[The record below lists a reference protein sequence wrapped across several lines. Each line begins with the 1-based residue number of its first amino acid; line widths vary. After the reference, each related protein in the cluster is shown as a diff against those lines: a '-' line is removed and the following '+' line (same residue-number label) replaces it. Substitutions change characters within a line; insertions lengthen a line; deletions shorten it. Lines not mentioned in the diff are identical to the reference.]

1 MNSVKDVLE
10 KYNYRIDKL
19 TLNNNIRIIDSPSGK
34 FVVKKRKNK
43 DTREL
48 FRYLNSRGF
57 DNYLDYIN
65 DDQDDFMIF
74 PYIDEV
80 HDDSAS
86 RANDIILLDS
96 LLHNKTAF
104 YKSISSEEVKAFYE
118 EKTDYI
124 ESLTKYYDNIRLVI
138 EEQQF
143 IPPSL
148 YLLIRNISWI
158 FRSLDASKYFLDKW
172 YDEESKKSSRRLCL
186 IHGNLELDH
195 LIGTENRFLISW
207 DNARVDS
214 PIYDLLTFY
223 NNDFFNVPFKTLLAL
238 YLKNNPLTSE
248 ELYLLFSL
256 MLMPDKLELNKEEV
270 INTKEVYYLIEK
282 LIASNKIISD
292 YHPANSNG
300 ENNKHKK

>member
-34 FVVKKRKNK
+34 FVVKKRKKK

-80 HDDSAS
+80 HDDRAS

-118 EKTDYI
+118 EKTD
-124 ESLTKYYDNIRLVI
+124 
-138 EEQQF
+138 
-143 IPPSL
+143 
-148 YLLIRNISWI
+148 
-158 FRSLDASKYFLDKW
+158 
-172 YDEESKKSSRRLCL
+172 
-186 IHGNLELDH
+186 
-195 LIGTENRFLISW
+195 
-207 DNARVDS
+207 
-214 PIYDLLTFY
+214 
-223 NNDFFNVPFKTLLAL
+223 
-238 YLKNNPLTSE
+238 
-248 ELYLLFSL
+248 
-256 MLMPDKLELNKEEV
+256 
-270 INTKEVYYLIEK
+270 
-282 LIASNKIISD
+282 
-292 YHPANSNG
+292 
-300 ENNKHKK
+300 